1 MTLEEA
7 CNKLQKPINDI
18 IQRECKIKVRGL
30 EERLK
35 ALNQKQKK
43 EALDNARLELGNELE
58 YMVRQYFKIYVVV
71 EEWKDSKN
79 FMWGGGLMEVLTSD
93 EKRQYMAFPSKDCY
107 LEKYEQQSDIYDK
120 ELPYLSFI
128 IKEIVLLKF
137 RSEINL
143 LEDWYIEK
151 ETPKPALSDVGTKI
165 KQNNNL
171 TQKPPSKKGNPFS
184 TSFSD
189 NQLEIMTKCLTEAR
203 VFSTHITKD
212 IVENLFDGKS
222 DFLLRSANNKLLAYF
237 FDLLNSGKYIVNE
250 WQAVISNNRLILAPI
265 KDEYLNNHDLNVA
278 THTCKEDP
286 PKGYEIINKYIEQ
299 LKEH

>member
-1 MTLEEA
+1 MTLKEA
-7 CNKLQKPINDI
+7 CNKLQRPINDI
-18 IQRECKIKVRGL
+18 IQRECEIKVRGL

-35 ALNQKQKK
+35 ALNQKQIIA
-43 EALDNARLELGNELE
+43 ALDNARIELGDELE
-58 YMVRQYFKIYVVV
+58 SMVRQCFRIYVVV
-71 EEWKDSKN
+71 DQWKDSKN

-93 EKRQYMAFPSKDCY
+93 EKGQYMAFPSESCY

-128 IKEIVLLKF
+128 IKEMVLLKF
-137 RSEINL
+137 RPEINL
-143 LEDWYIEK
+143 LEDWYVEK
-151 ETPKPALSDVGTKI
+151 ETPKPVLSDVGAKM
-165 KQNNNL
+165 KQYQNL
-171 TQKPPSKKGNPFS
+171 TRNSPKMENPFLA
-184 TSFSD
+184 SFSD
-189 NQLEIMTKCLTEAR
+189 NQLEILTKCLTEAK

-212 IVENLFDGKS
+212 IVKNLFEAKS

-278 THTCKEDP
+278 TYTCKEDA
-286 PKGYEIINKYIEQ
+286 PKGYEIIDKYIDQ